1 MLHKYL
7 AGALVFLFLGAGL
20 AHASLDDYLS
30 SLRISASADFGAFR
44 AGLGAHY
51 GASGAELDHLF
62 LSVKD
67 PGDAALCFWLA
78 RKSGH
83 PVDYVV
89 DRYHKNKGKG
99 WGALA
104 QSLGIK
110 PGSAE
115 FKALKNGD
123 IGWDP
128 PNKHKGGKG
137 NDDKDS
143 KNHKEKE
150 HGGKDKSGGKG
161 KSHQ

>member
-1 MLHKYL
+1 MFHRFVLSTL
-7 AGALVFLFLGAGL
+7 AIVFFGAGL

-30 SLRISASADFGAFR
+30 DLRISASADFGEYR

-51 GASGAELDHLF
+51 GASGAELDRVF
-62 LSVKD
+62 LSVND
-67 PGDAALCFWLA
+67 PGDAGLCFWLA
-78 RKSGH
+78 RKTGH

-115 FKALKNGD
+115 FKALKNGE

-137 NDDKDS
+137 GDKGG
-143 KNHKEKE
+143 KGKEE
-150 HGGKDKSGGKG
+150 HGGKGK
-161 KSHQ
+161 KH

>member
-1 MLHKYL
+1 MLQRYL
-7 AGALVFLFLGAGL
+7 TSALVFLFLGTGL

-30 SLRISASADFGAFR
+30 NLRISASADFGEYR

-51 GASGAELDHLF
+51 GASGAELDHVF

-67 PGDAALCFWLA
+67 PGDAGLCFWLA

-115 FKALKNGD
+115 FKALKSGD

-128 PNKHKGGKG
+128 PNKHKGDKGGK
-137 NDDKDS
+137 
-143 KNHKEKE
+143 
-150 HGGKDKSGGKG
+150 GGKDDKGGKGGKG
-161 KSHQ
+161 KSH